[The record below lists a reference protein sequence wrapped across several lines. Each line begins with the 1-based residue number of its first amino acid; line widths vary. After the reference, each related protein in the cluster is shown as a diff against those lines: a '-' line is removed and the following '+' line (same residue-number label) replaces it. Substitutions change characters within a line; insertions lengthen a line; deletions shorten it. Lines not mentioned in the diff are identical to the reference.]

1 MYKVAKTTGKR
12 HYTKLYTLAQPYDS
26 QLIKDIY
33 NRLEVGIKPTKPE
46 LVYACDIAR
55 RLLGLAKAPKFY
67 TSDGQHKMELSNGVD
82 SEIVSVIMHLAPSDL
97 SGVMNTCAFAT
108 ACRELC
114 LNYSGHGPLPN
125 VQAGRIKRTVLL
137 KQHRHLFG
145 LVLFQNLESL
155 ETRYIKQN
163 KRVAFR
169 PNGTSDLPWENL
181 FPWMFSMFPEITFYD
196 YTKDPRRMT
205 RKLPV
210 NYSLT
215 FSRSETN
222 HDQAFDILS
231 KGQNVA
237 IVFSSELFKRVVS
250 SGDYAG
256 YRVIDGT
263 THDRRWTDPRGAQGV
278 IVALKPLGP
287 ARNDKSGFVL
297 RPSLRIVGGA
307 S

>member
-12 HYTKLYTLAQPYDS
+12 HYTKLYKLAAPYDT
-26 QLIKDIY
+26 QRIKDVY
-33 NRLEVGIKPTKPE
+33 QRLTVGIKPTKPE
-46 LVYACDIAR
+46 LVYACDVAR
-55 RLLGLAKAPKFY
+55 RLLGLGKAPKFY
-67 TSDGQHKMELSNGVD
+67 SSDGQHKMELSNGVD
-82 SEIVSVIMHLAPSDL
+82 AHIVSFIMHLAPSDL
-97 SGVMNTCAFAT
+97 SGVMNTCAFASK
-108 ACRELC
+108 CRELC

-137 KQHRHLFG
+137 KQHRRLFG
-145 LVLFQNLESL
+145 LVLYENLERL
-155 ETRYIKQN
+155 ETKYGKQG
-163 KRVAFR
+163 KRIAFR
-169 PNGTSDLPWENL
+169 LNGTSDLPWENL
-181 FPWMFSMFPEITFYD
+181 FPWLFTAFPNVIWYD

-205 RKLPV
+205 RNLPV

-222 HDQAFDILS
+222 HDQAMDILA

-237 IVFSSELFKRVVS
+237 IVFSSELFARVVS
-250 SGDYAG
+250 SGEYAG
-256 YRVIDGT
+256 FPVIDGT
-263 THDRRWTDPRGAQGV
+263 THDRRWADPQGV

-287 ARNDKSGFVL
+287 AKHDRSGFVL